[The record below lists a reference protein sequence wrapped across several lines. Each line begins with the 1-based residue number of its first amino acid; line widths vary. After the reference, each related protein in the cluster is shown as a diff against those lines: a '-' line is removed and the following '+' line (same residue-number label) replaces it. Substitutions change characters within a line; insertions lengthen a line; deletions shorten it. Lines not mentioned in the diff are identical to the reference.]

1 MQISSGNLLVCLL
14 QISPGNLFIADQFKQ
29 SVQYIYQS
37 LAQAICSFAVQLRQ
51 RVYCRLAQAM
61 HFLADYP
68 RQSVCIFK
76 ADQLRQSV
84 SIFIASQ
91 LEHSITSIIAI
102 CFYSIFI
109 ADKLNIL
116 LLHFLFLFGSLAQVI
131 GYYSI
136 FTMFSQG
143 IVLLYLSQIGS
154 GNLLTSFIGF
164 AQGIF

>member
-1 MQISSGNLLVCLL
+1 MHISSGNLLVCLL

-116 LLHFLFLFGSLAQVI
+116 LLHFQKISSSNRLLQHIYNVQLGHCVT
-131 GYYSI
+131 I
-136 FTMFSQG
+136 FIAVQLRQS
-143 IVLLYLSQIGS
+143 V
-154 GNLLTSFIGF
+154 N
-164 AQGIF
+164 IF